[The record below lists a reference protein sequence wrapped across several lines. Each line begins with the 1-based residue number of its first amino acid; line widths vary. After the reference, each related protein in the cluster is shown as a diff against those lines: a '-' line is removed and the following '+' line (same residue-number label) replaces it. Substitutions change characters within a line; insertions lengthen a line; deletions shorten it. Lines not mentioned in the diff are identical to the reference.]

1 MAIEFMD
8 NFSQYGGDES
18 KMLDGIY
25 ASHGGGILKAD
36 PDGVST
42 GTVFEVHDDTGL
54 RRVLSSAQTTVGVAF
69 RLWCDALPTLSTT
82 RPLLFQF
89 SDATNAG
96 QVSLCLE
103 TTGILTVKRG
113 GTWGSTT
120 LGASSVPVITAGA
133 WNHVEM
139 KVLFSQS
146 GGTVEVRINGVQK
159 ISLTGQDTCAT
170 SNVECS
176 QIMFT
181 TKDSNGTNNGINFCI
196 KDLLIWNDSGSL
208 NNDFMGDCQIV
219 SLLPDGDDS
228 LNWTPSTGTTGYD
241 LINETT
247 PDDTDYI
254 AADST
259 PPAASTFTLTDLE
272 PEVVTVK
279 GLMTFVRAFKT
290 DGGTANLQV
299 SMVSGVDED
308 AGSDR
313 PITVTATTWSDIS
326 ETDPATAAAWTPL
339 SVNAAKLK
347 IDRTT

>member
-8 NFSQYGGDES
+8 NFSQYGTDES
-18 KMLDGIY
+18 FMGDGIY
-25 ASHGGGILKAD
+25 AQYSGALSTD
-36 PDGVST
+36 PDGVSAGYT
-42 GTVFEVHDDTGL
+42 FKIDSTSTRAL

-69 RLWCDALPTLSTT
+69 RLWMSALPGASNQQPDVLA
-82 RPLLFQF
+82 F
-89 SDATNAG
+89 SDTANSV
-96 QVSLCLE
+96 QVYLLVE
-103 TTGILTVKRG
+103 TTGILAVYR
-113 GTWGSTT
+113 GSTV
-120 LGASSVPVITAGA
+120 LGRSSVPVITAGA
-133 WNHVEM
+133 WNHIEM
-139 KVLFSQS
+139 KVFFSQTV
-146 GGTVEVRINGVQK
+146 GTVEVRVNGTAK
-159 ISLTGQDTCAT
+159 IELTAQDTCNTA
-170 SNVECS
+170 NVECS
-176 QIMFT
+176 QIRFNSSGVMST
-181 TKDSNGTNNGINFCI
+181 YYI

-219 SLLPDGDDS
+219 SLIPDGDDT
-228 LNWTPSTGTTGYD
+228 LNWTPSTGSTGYD

-259 PPAASTFTLTDLE
+259 PPAESIFTLSDLD

-279 GLMTFVRAFKT
+279 GLMTFVRALKT

-299 SMVSGVDED
+299 SLVSGVDED

-326 ETDPATAAAWTPL
+326 ETDPATAASWTPL